1 MDFPISRSTLQSL
14 KALNMARQRFKRMQ
28 SVISDISNL
37 IVSAAT
43 IGESVCSYPFGDTEI
58 DAIFLRYSLNT
69 IIQNLTE
76 RFPDTEIIPAKVTW
90 HEYGKITY
98 ERYPSADFTY
108 INGLVIDW
116 S

>member
-14 KALNMARQRFKRMQ
+14 KALNEARQRFKRMQ
-28 SVISDISNL
+28 SAISDISNM
-37 IVSAAT
+37 IVSTAT
-43 IGESVCSYPFGDTEI
+43 AGDTVCSYSFGDTEI
-58 DAIFLRYSLNT
+58 DGIFLRYSLDT
-69 IIQNLTE
+69 IIRNLTE

-90 HEYGKITY
+90 HEYGKMTY
-98 ERYPSADFTY
+98 EKYPKTDFTY

>member
-14 KALNMARQRFKRMQ
+14 KALNDAKQRFKRAQ
-28 SVISDISNL
+28 LVVSDISDQ
-37 IVSAAT
+37 IVKAAT
-43 IGESVCSYPFGDTEI
+43 SGQTVCSYPFGNSEA
-58 DAIFLRYSLNT
+58 DAIFLRYSLDS
-69 IIQNLTE
+69 IIQNLKV

-90 HEYGKITY
+90 HEYGEISY
-98 ERYPSADFTY
+98 ERHPNDDFTW